1 MKHTC
6 ESDPDYQ
13 TLIEAKQKIDEVAEY
28 INEGKRNAEAQ
39 QKCLDIQI
47 LFDPPMVLFQIVR
60 GALVFYK
67 ESEVSE
73 SRYLCKCVIVD
84 DNNKRAEPES

>member
-47 LFDPPMVLFQIVR
+47 LFDPHT
-60 GALVFYK
+60 
-67 ESEVSE
+67 
-73 SRYLCKCVIVD
+73 
-84 DNNKRAEPES
+84 